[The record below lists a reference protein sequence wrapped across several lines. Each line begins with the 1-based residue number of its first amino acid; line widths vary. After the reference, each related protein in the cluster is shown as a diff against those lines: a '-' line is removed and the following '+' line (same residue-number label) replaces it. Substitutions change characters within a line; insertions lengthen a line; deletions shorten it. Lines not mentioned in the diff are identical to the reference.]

1 MVWEAIANWT
11 ICANV
16 DQMRKAAALWMA
28 TRSGVVIMSLAAWF
42 LLSNH
47 CALGA
52 IAFTADADPQM
63 SGCPMH
69 SASAKNKP
77 DPKTPCC
84 KDVRA
89 VIAKSVMATPVGA
102 RAIGSHDYA
111 SEVAVR
117 PAREAIKIEGLDTGP
132 PGCSSFAELVLQE
145 SMLAHAPPVS

>member
-1 MVWEAIANWT
+1 MVWDAIANWT

-28 TRSGVVIMSLAAWF
+28 TRSSVVIVSLAAWF

-52 IAFTADADPQM
+52 IALTADAMQM
-63 SGCPMH
+63 NGCPMH
-69 SASAKNKP
+69 SAPAKKEP
-77 DPKTPCC
+77 APKTPCC

-89 VIAKSVMATPVGA
+89 VIAKSVMATPGGA
-102 RAIGSHDYA
+102 RSIGSLDYA
-111 SEVAVR
+111 PEVAVR
-117 PAREAIKIEGLDTGP
+117 PAREATKTEGLDTGP
-132 PGCSSFAELVLQE
+132 PGRFSFAELVLQE